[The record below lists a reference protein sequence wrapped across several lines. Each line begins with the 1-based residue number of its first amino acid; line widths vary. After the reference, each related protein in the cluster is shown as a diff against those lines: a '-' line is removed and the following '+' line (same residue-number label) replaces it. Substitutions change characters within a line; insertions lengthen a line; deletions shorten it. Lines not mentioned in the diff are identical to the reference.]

1 MGRMALRCA
10 AEMSTEEERVVKLHM
25 SPAEADAAIAALS
38 PQIDRYAELLVQKGA
53 ALRPGQELVV
63 QAPVECADFARR
75 VVRCAYKHRAGHVT
89 VIWNDDAINRM
100 EYENVALS
108 YFEQTPVWKIEQLN
122 GLAEKGASFLFLEG
136 YDPAAL
142 QGIDPAKPAAAS
154 RARNR
159 DCKQFRDGMDF
170 GRNVW
175 CIAGVPVEP
184 WAAMVFPDIPRRE
197 ALYRLWV
204 AILQVAR
211 SDGDDP
217 QAAWETH
224 NATFEKNKRILN
236 EGAFDALRYSS
247 SNGTNLVVGLNKGHI
262 WDGGSSKTVGGTVYF
277 PNIPTEEVFTTPDRM
292 RADGIV
298 HSMMPLVHHGQ
309 VVDDFWLHFE
319 DGRVVDYDAAQGYD
333 VLKSIIDTD
342 ENACRLGECAL
353 ISKNTPIRE
362 TGLLFYDT
370 LYDENAS
377 CHLALGMGFPE
388 CVEGGYDMT
397 PDELLAH
404 GVNRSH
410 THVDFMIGADDL
422 NVWGI
427 KSDGKEVPIFVD
439 GQWAWEDEYSGNT
452 W

>member
-1 MGRMALRCA
+1 MSLR
-10 AEMSTEEERVVKLHM
+10 M
-25 SPAEADAAIAALS
+25 SPAEADAAISALS
-38 PQIDRYAELLVQKGA
+38 PTIDRYAELLVRKGVV
-53 ALRPGQELVV
+53 LRPGQELVV

-75 VVRCAYKHRAGHVT
+75 VVRQAYEARAGHVT
-89 VIWNDDAINRM
+89 VIWQDDAMTRV
-100 EYENVALS
+100 EYENVGLP
-108 YFEQTPVWKIEQLN
+108 YFEHTPSWKVEQLN
-122 GLAEKGASFLFLEG
+122 SLAEKGACFLFLDG
-136 YDPAAL
+136 SDPAAL

-154 RARNR
+154 RARNAECR
-159 DCKQFRDGMDF
+159 TFRDGMDF

-175 CIAGVPVEP
+175 CIAGVPVES
-184 WAAMVFPDIPRRE
+184 WAVKVFPDTPRRE

-211 SDGDDP
+211 ADGDDP

-224 NATFEKNKRILN
+224 NATFEKNKRLLN
-236 EGAFDALRYSS
+236 EGAFDALRYQS
-247 SNGTNLVVGLNKGHI
+247 SNGTDLTIGLNKGHI
-262 WDGGSSKTVGGTVYF
+262 WEGGCARTVSGTVYF
-277 PNIPTEEVFTTPDRM
+277 PNMPTEEVFTTPDRL

-298 HSMMPLVHHGQ
+298 YSALPLVHQGQ
-309 VVDDFWLHFE
+309 VVRDFWMRFE
-319 DGRVVDYDAAQGYD
+319 EGRVVEFDAAQGAD
-333 VLKSIIDTD
+333 VLRHIIETD

-410 THVDFMIGADDL
+410 THVDFMIGAEDL
-422 NVWGI
+422 NVWGARA
-427 KSDGKEVPIFVD
+427 DGSEDPLFVN
-439 GQWAWEDEYSGNT
+439 GQWAWEDEYSGDT

>member
-1 MGRMALRCA
+1 MNL
-10 AEMSTEEERVVKLHM
+10 TM
-25 SPAEADAAIAALS
+25 SPAEADAAISGLS
-38 PQIDRYAELLVQKGA
+38 PQIDRYAELLVKKGA

-75 VVRCAYKHRAGHVT
+75 VVCQAYAARAGHVT
-89 VIWNDDAINRM
+89 VIWNDDAMSRM

-108 YFEQTPVWKIEQLN
+108 YFEQTPTWKSEQLN
-122 GLAEKGASFLFLEG
+122 SLAEKGASFLFLDG
-136 YDPAAL
+136 ADPDAL

-159 DCKQFRDGMDF
+159 DCRAFRDGMDF
-170 GRNVW
+170 GRNAW
-175 CIAGVPVEP
+175 CIAGVPVES
-184 WAAMVFPDIPRRE
+184 WAAKVFPDIPRRE

-211 SDGDDP
+211 ADGEDP
-217 QAAWETH
+217 QSAWETH
-224 NATFEKNKRILN
+224 DATFKKNKRLLN
-236 EGAFDALRYSS
+236 DGAFDALRYHS
-247 SNGTNLVVGLNKGHI
+247 SNGTDLVVGMNKGHI
-262 WDGGSSKTVGGTVYF
+262 WEGGSGHTVNGTTYF
-277 PNIPTEEVFTTPDRM
+277 PNMPTEEVFTTPDRT

-298 HSMMPLVHHGQ
+298 YSALPLVHHGQ
-309 VVDDFWLHFE
+309 IVRDFWMRFE
-319 DGRVVDYDAAQGYD
+319 GGKVVEYDAAQGCE
-333 VLKSIIDTD
+333 VLRHIIETD

-370 LYDENAS
+370 LFDENAS

-388 CVEGGYDMT
+388 CIEGGYDMT
-397 PDELLAH
+397 AEELEAH

-422 NVWGI
+422 DIWGVHA
-427 KSDGKEVPIFVD
+427 DGTEVPLFVN

>member
-1 MGRMALRCA
+1 
-10 AEMSTEEERVVKLHM
+10 MSLNM
-25 SPAEADAAIAALS
+25 SPAEADAAISALS
-38 PQIDRYAELLVQKGA
+38 PQIDRYAELLVKKGVV
-53 ALRPGQELVV
+53 LRPGQELVV

-75 VVRCAYKHRAGHVT
+75 VVRCAYAARAGHVT
-89 VIWNDDAINRM
+89 VIWNDDAMARM

-108 YFEQTPVWKIEQLN
+108 YFENTPSWKVEQLN
-122 GLAEKGASFLFLEG
+122 SLAEKGASFLFLDG
-136 YDPAAL
+136 SDPDAL
-142 QGIDPAKPAAAS
+142 QGIDPAKPATAS

-159 DCKQFRDGMDF
+159 DCKIFRNGMDF
-170 GRNVW
+170 GRNTW
-175 CIAGVPVEP
+175 CIAGVPVES
-184 WAAMVFPDIPRRE
+184 WAAKVFPHLPRRE

-204 AILQVAR
+204 AILQVAHA
-211 SDGDDP
+211 DGDDP

-236 EGAFDALRYSS
+236 EGRFDALHYKS
-247 SNGTNLVVGLNKGHI
+247 SNGTDLVIGMNKGHV
-262 WDGGSSKTVGGTVYF
+262 WEGGCGRTINGTAYS
-277 PNIPTEEVFTTPDRM
+277 PNIPTEEVFTTPDRT

-298 HSMMPLVHHGQ
+298 YSALPLVHQGQ
-309 VVDDFWLHFE
+309 LVKDFWLRFE
-319 DGRVVDYDAAQGYD
+319 SGKVVEYDAVQGRE
-333 VLKSIIDTD
+333 VLRGIIETD
-342 ENACRLGECAL
+342 ENSCRLGECAL

-377 CHLALGMGFPE
+377 CHLALGMGFPD
-388 CVEGGYDMT
+388 CIEGGYDMND
-397 PDELLAH
+397 DELLAH

-422 NVWGI
+422 DIWGVHA
-427 KSDGKEVPIFVD
+427 DGVEVPLFID